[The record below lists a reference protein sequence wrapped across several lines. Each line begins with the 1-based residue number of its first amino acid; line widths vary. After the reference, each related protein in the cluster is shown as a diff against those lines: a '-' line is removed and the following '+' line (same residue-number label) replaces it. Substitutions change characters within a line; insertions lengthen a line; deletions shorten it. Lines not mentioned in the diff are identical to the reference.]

1 MGSLAEAMLT
11 IDTIPTW
18 SSPLVARRLRVP
30 MRGPDGGSCALGW
43 LRRDTAATL
52 DAWRVGELAEDACL
66 IVDELVGNVL
76 RHAPGT
82 EWASVALILDIET
95 LRIEVSDGNR
105 ELPILR
111 ATENWD
117 EVEGRGL
124 QLVAGLAAGW
134 GTRPT
139 PAGKTVWAMLAIP
152 DPPIYK
158 AVRRCIEATNA
169 ISPQPAERGEV

>member
-1 MGSLAEAMLT
+1 MLT
-11 IDTIPTW
+11 TDTIPIW

-43 LRRDTAATL
+43 VRRDTAASL
-52 DAWRVGELAEDACL
+52 EAWRLGELADDACL

-95 LRIEVSDGNR
+95 VRIEVSDGNR
-105 ELPILR
+105 ELPVLR
-111 ATENWD
+111 GTESWD
-117 EVEGRGL
+117 EEEGRGL
-124 QLVAGLAAGW
+124 QLVAGLAAAW
-134 GTRPT
+134 GARPT
-139 PAGKTVWAMLAIP
+139 PAGKTVWAELAIP

-158 AVRRCIEATNA
+158 AVRKRIDA
-169 ISPQPAERGEV
+169 IKAIRPQAADRGGV